1 MATTRISRSERKA
14 QTRTELIAAARSVF
28 MQRGFHGASLD
39 DIADAAGYTKG
50 AVYSNFAGKDDLYL
64 ALLDAHYE
72 ARVAAY
78 ADMLLDEG
86 TFEEATRAVGR
97 FMVDSDVRDPD
108 WLPTLAEFV
117 AHAARDDS
125 LRQAYVRIRE
135 RFLVAIADVIEA
147 LCEKHGLTL
156 LVPSLEAARASS
168 LLARGYS
175 AERRLD
181 PDAVSP
187 EMFVELH
194 AGFMRGLTVPRERSH
209 A

>member
-1 MATTRISRSERKA
+1 MARIRPLRSQTRRQILDAAFAVFSERG
-14 QTRTELIAAARSVF
+14 IAAS
-28 MQRGFHGASLD
+28 SLTEV
-39 DIADAAGYTKG
+39 AAAAGLTKG

-72 ARVAAY
+72 GRVTAY
-78 ADMLLDEG
+78 ASMLLDHT

-97 FMVDSDVRDPD
+97 FMVDADARDPD

-117 AHAARDDS
+117 AHAARDET
-125 LRQAYVRIRE
+125 LRLAYVRIRE
-135 RFLVAIADVIEA
+135 RFLVAIADVIET
-147 LCEKHGLTL
+147 LCEKHGLAL
-156 LVPSLEAARASS
+156 LVPPLEAARASS

-194 AGFMRGLTVPRERSH
+194 AGFMRGLTVPNERSH